1 MKKRGFMK
9 KIFCATI
16 LCLFLQGCS
25 NFNPRNN
32 PRIENQDGKIEDI
45 KTNQNGLMLELAKIR
60 QQGEVTNSNL
70 KEIQTG
76 LVNLNATLS
85 RNENYGVQILQGDGS
100 LMLVFSLCV
109 IGMIIFYYRNMAKKA
124 EQAVKVMA
132 REVARI
138 NDADLNDNI
147 IISAKKF
154 KVEKLV
160 LEKMNE
166 EI

>member
-1 MKKRGFMK
+1 
-9 KIFCATI
+9 
-16 LCLFLQGCS
+16 
-25 NFNPRNN
+25 
-32 PRIENQDGKIEDI
+32 
-45 KTNQNGLMLELAKIR
+45 
-60 QQGEVTNSNL
+60 
-70 KEIQTG
+70 
-76 LVNLNATLS
+76 
-85 RNENYGVQILQGDGS
+85 
-100 LMLVFSLCV
+100 
-109 IGMIIFYYRNMAKKA
+109 MIIFYYRNMAKKA